1 MRRILV
7 AVDDSPASGR
17 AVTFVNAFFRDE
29 DISITAVNVA
39 RVPVEWIPPTPY
51 GGLMPWPWGPD
62 GAGLMPEDAIE
73 RAEEEATAVVA
84 EQAPVDA
91 DVEVVFGETVEA
103 IERAAE
109 ETGAD
114 LIVVGSNHKG
124 VVQRAIE
131 GSVSERLA
139 RETSRPLLVVP

>member
-17 AVTFVNAFFRDE
+17 AVAFVNAFFRDE

-39 RVPVEWIPPTPY
+39 RVPVEWLPPAPY
-51 GGLMPWPWGPD
+51 GGLYPWPWGPQ
-62 GAGLMPEDAIE
+62 GAGLMPEEAVE
-73 RAEEEATAVVA
+73 RAEAEATVVA
-84 EQAPVDA
+84 TEHAPADA
-91 DVEVVFGETVEA
+91 DVEVVFGEPVEA

-114 LIVVGSNHKG
+114 LIVVGSNHKT
-124 VVQRAIE
+124 VLERALE
-131 GSVSERLA
+131 GSVSQRLA
-139 RETSRPLLVVP
+139 KETSWPLLVVP